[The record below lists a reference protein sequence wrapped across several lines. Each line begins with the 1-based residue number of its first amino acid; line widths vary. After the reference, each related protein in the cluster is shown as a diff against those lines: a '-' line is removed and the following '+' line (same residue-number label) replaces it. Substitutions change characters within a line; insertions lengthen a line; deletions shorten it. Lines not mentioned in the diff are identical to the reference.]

1 MKEFFKSFGA
11 ALATSIAPG
20 LYGSNSSASLGRML
34 KDGTKEDFNKYLAA
48 RQGAVK
54 GEYDA
59 YKTKFDAFEQ
69 QAKTLA
75 DLIGDTTI
83 DAETHLTSQEA
94 TARLMRGK
102 TSADVGELITKFKAL
117 RDQDGVNIRN
127 LLGDSLKRGDEQ
139 ARRNYTPADIARMQ
153 VGGGFKYTPKPFD
166 LKERRTG
173 LGNFLR
179 DQGLFTKTFET
190 EREALANKQA
200 EMITAGFNAKYTGDT
215 PYQEAQGFITV
226 DAAKLRTQEQ
236 QRATEFSIL
245 KLNNAKDARIYAQAQ
260 EVRSQRLFNSNM
272 ANNLL
277 QRKVSKNELSEQEY
291 NRKNREVEDALSGR
305 GYKIALINAL
315 NADEKNPTS
324 ETANAVRA
332 AQEDVAQHSLTLNF
346 YEQTQNEVNRLKKQ
360 DPRFESTQR
369 AGLVDIKAGKVI
381 AYKPDEAAAVE
392 QQLWQK
398 VYMRSYSM
406 LDKRNRLRINENAF
420 LRNLSPEYQQD
431 VRLYHSVM
439 DAGVEAAGKD
449 ATAQEKVI
457 AGITALYPNAGKEER
472 EAIGSRVFSV
482 DKKTGA
488 GALMGSPTSDT
499 TKPSKTETVEQRNKR
514 LAKNKKTAREDAG
527 GLGGAGKNIE
537 DKKAQVRAAEERF
550 RQANLV
556 IYNDERNKFLLKRG
570 VGAGPLRSG
579 ISGLMGDGKS
589 RAAILSD
596 DELTKA
602 RREQIT
608 ASEAL
613 QKLDPGNSLLN
624 K

>member
-1 MKEFFKSFGA
+1 MKGFFKAFGA
-11 ALATSIAPG
+11 ALATSVAPG

-48 RQGAVK
+48 RQSAVK

-69 QAKTLA
+69 QAKTLT
-75 DLIGDTTI
+75 DLIGDNTI

-94 TARLMRGK
+94 AARLMKGK

-117 RDQDGVNIRN
+117 RDQDGVNIRDI
-127 LLGDSLKRGDEQ
+127 LGDSLKRGDEQ
-139 ARRNYTPADIARMQ
+139 ARRNYTTADIARMQ

-166 LKERRTG
+166 LRERRSG

-190 EREALANKQA
+190 EREALAKKQA

-245 KLNNAKDARIYAQAQ
+245 KLDNAKDARRYAQAQ
-260 EVRSQRLFNSNM
+260 EVRSQRLFDSNM

-277 QRKVSKNELSEQEY
+277 QRQVREGQLSDQEY

-305 GYKIALINAL
+305 GYNIALVNAL
-315 NADEKNPTS
+315 SADEKNPTE

-332 AQEDVAQHSLTLNF
+332 AQENVAQHSLTLNF
-346 YEQTQNEVNRLKKQ
+346 YEQAQTEVDRLKKQ
-360 DPRFESTQR
+360 DPKFESTQR
-369 AGLVDIKAGKVI
+369 AGMVKDLSSGKVI

-392 QQLWQK
+392 QQLWEK
-398 VYMRSYSM
+398 VYMRQYSM
-406 LDKRNRLRINENAF
+406 LDRRNRLRINENAF
-420 LRNLSPEYQQD
+420 LRNLNPEYQQN

-457 AGITALYPNAGKEER
+457 AGVKALYPNADEEKHK
-472 EAIGSRVFSV
+472 AIFDSVFAT
-482 DKKTGA
+482 DKRTGV
-488 GALMGSPTSDT
+488 GALMKRQTSDRD
-499 TKPSKTETVEQRNKR
+499 KSSETETPEQRAER
-514 LAKNKKTAREDAG
+514 ISKNKEAAIEDAG

-537 DKKAQVRAAEERF
+537 DKNAKIRAAEERF
-550 RQANLV
+550 RSA
-556 IYNDERNKFLLKRG
+556 IKTYKFRQDQMEQQRRADK
-570 VGAGPLRSG
+570 SG
-579 ISGLMGDGKS
+579 IGVIKVPINEDVVRK
-589 RAAILSD
+589 AA
-596 DELTKA
+596 
-602 RREQIT
+602 REQID
-608 ASEAL
+608 AYEAL
-613 QKLDPGNSLLN
+613 EKLDPTNSLFN

>member
-1 MKEFFKSFGA
+1 MKEFLKSFGA
-11 ALATSIAPG
+11 ALATSVAPG

-69 QAKTLA
+69 QAKTLT
-75 DLIGDTTI
+75 DLIGDNTI
-83 DAETHLTSQEA
+83 DAETELTSQEA
-94 TARLMRGK
+94 AARLMKGK

-117 RDQDGVNIRN
+117 RDQDGVNIRE

-139 ARRNYTPADIARMQ
+139 ERRNYTTADIARMQ

-166 LKERRTG
+166 LRERRSG

-190 EREALANKQA
+190 EREALAKKQA

-245 KLNNAKDARIYAQAQ
+245 KLDSAKDARKYAQAQ
-260 EVRSQRLFNSNM
+260 EVRSQRLFNFNMSN
-272 ANNLL
+272 NRLE
-277 QRKVSKNELSEQEY
+277 QQVREGQLSDQEY
-291 NRKNREVEDALSGR
+291 NRKTRDVEAAISGR
-305 GYKIALINAL
+305 AQNIALVDAL
-315 NADEKNPTS
+315 NADAENPTQ
-324 ETANAVRA
+324 ETADAVRA
-332 AQEDVAQHSLTLNF
+332 AQENVAQHSLTLNF
-346 YEQTQNEVNRLKKQ
+346 YEQAQTEVNRLKKQ

-369 AGLVDIKAGKVI
+369 AGMVKDIKGGKVI
-381 AYKPDEAAAVE
+381 AYEPDEAAAVE
-392 QQLWQK
+392 QQLWEK
-398 VYMRSYSM
+398 VYMRQYSM

-449 ATAQEKVI
+449 ATAQEKVM
-457 AGITALYPNAGKEER
+457 AGINALYPNAGKEELA
-472 EAIGSRVFSV
+472 AIGSRVFSV
-482 DKKTGA
+482 DEKTGA
-488 GALMGSPTSDT
+488 GALMKLQTSDT
-499 TKPSKTETVEQRNKR
+499 TKPNKVPEETPEEKAQRLVENK
-514 LAKNKKTAREDAG
+514 ATAIEDAG

-537 DKKAQVRAAEERF
+537 TKNADIRRAEESVRSAIKTYKV
-550 RQANLV
+550 RQDQMEQQRRADESGTGV
-556 IYNDERNKFLLKRG
+556 IKL
-570 VGAGPLRSG
+570 P
-579 ISGLMGDGKS
+579 I
-589 RAAILSD
+589 SD
-596 DELTKA
+596 DVVRKA
-602 RREQIT
+602 AREQID
-608 ASEAL
+608 AYEEL
-613 QKLDPGNSLLN
+613 KKLDPTNSLFN

>member
-1 MKEFFKSFGA
+1 MKEFLKSFGA
-11 ALATSIAPG
+11 ALATSVAPG

-34 KDGTKEDFNKYLAA
+34 KDGTKEDFNKYLTA

-59 YKTKFDAFEQ
+59 YKTKFDAFES
-69 QAKTLA
+69 QAKTLT
-75 DLIGDTTI
+75 DLIGDNTI
-83 DAETHLTSQEA
+83 DAETDLTSQEA
-94 TARLMRGK
+94 AARLMKGK
-102 TSADVGELITKFKAL
+102 TSADVGELITKFKSL
-117 RDQDGVNIRN
+117 RDQDGVNIRD
-127 LLGDSLKRGDEQ
+127 LLGDSLKRGDEE
-139 ARRNYTPADIARMQ
+139 ARRNYTTADIARMQ

-166 LKERRTG
+166 LRERRSG

-190 EREALANKQA
+190 EREGVAKKQA

-245 KLNNAKDARIYAQAQ
+245 KLDSAKDARKYAQAQ

-272 ANNLL
+272 ANNVLK
-277 QRKVSKNELSEQEY
+277 QQVSEGQLSDQEY
-291 NRKNREVEDALSGR
+291 NRKTREVEAAISGR
-305 GYKIALINAL
+305 VQNIALVDAL
-315 NADEKNPTS
+315 NADAKNPTE

-332 AQEDVAQHSLTLNF
+332 AQEGVAQHSLTLNF
-346 YEQTQNEVNRLKKQ
+346 YEQAQTEVDRLKKQ

-381 AYKPDEAAAVE
+381 AYKPDEAATVE
-392 QQLWQK
+392 QQLWEK

-457 AGITALYPNAGKEER
+457 AGVKALYPNADEEKHK
-472 EAIGSRVFSV
+472 AIFDSVFAT
-482 DKKTGA
+482 DKRTGV
-488 GALMGSPTSDT
+488 GALMKRQTSDK
-499 TKPSKTETVEQRNKR
+499 TKPSETETPKQKAERIS
-514 LAKNKKTAREDAG
+514 KNKEAAREDSG

-537 DKKAQVRAAEERF
+537 AKKAEIREAEKRF
-550 RQANLV
+550 INAQSTIKRYNTRVIKQQEAN
-556 IYNDERNKFLLKRG
+556 KSGF
-570 VGAGPLRSG
+570 GAIKLP
-579 ISGLMGDGKS
+579 ISG
-589 RAAILSD
+589 
-596 DELTKA
+596 DELRKA
-602 RREQIT
+602 RREQIA
-608 ASEAL
+608 ASEIL
-613 QKLDPGNSLLN
+613 KELDPGNSLFN